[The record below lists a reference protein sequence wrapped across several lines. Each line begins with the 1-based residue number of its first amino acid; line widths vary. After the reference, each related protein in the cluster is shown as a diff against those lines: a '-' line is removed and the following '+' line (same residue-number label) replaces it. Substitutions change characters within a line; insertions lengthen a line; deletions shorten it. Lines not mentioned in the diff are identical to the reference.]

1 MEDEKNL
8 MEEEDTQK
16 DKYLTF
22 SLGDEVY
29 GIDIRV
35 VIEIIGIQK
44 ITNVPEVPDYVRG
57 IINLRGKIIPVVDMR
72 LRFRREYRE
81 YTDRTCVIVVE
92 INGVLIGLIVDGVSE
107 VLDIAEKNVVPPPDL
122 RASQNKYI
130 RGIGKLESSVVLL
143 LDWEKLFSEDD
154 QELLGSAAGSPL
166 FTLYFLCN
174 DSLLLL
180 LHLRRNHFIYST
192 DYHRNLLLLEMA
204 NTTSSRETQ
213 CRIRS

>member
-57 IINLRGKIIPVVDMR
+57 IINLRGKIIR
-72 LRFRREYRE
+72 WWICACGSGAS
-81 YTDRTCVIVVE
+81 TASTRT
-92 INGVLIGLIVDGVSE
+92 GP
-107 VLDIAEKNVVPPPDL
+107 A
-122 RASQNKYI
+122 
-130 RGIGKLESSVVLL
+130 
-143 LDWEKLFSEDD
+143 
-154 QELLGSAAGSPL
+154 
-166 FTLYFLCN
+166 
-174 DSLLLL
+174 
-180 LHLRRNHFIYST
+180 
-192 DYHRNLLLLEMA
+192 
-204 NTTSSRETQ
+204 
-213 CRIRS
+213 

>member
-44 ITNVPEVPDYVRG
+44 ITTVPEVPDYVRG

-107 VLDIAEKNVVPPPDL
+107 VLDITEKNVVPPPDL
-122 RASQNKYI
+122 KASQNKYI

-154 QELLGSAAGSPL
+154 QELMGSAAGNEPAKD
-166 FTLYFLCN
+166 
-174 DSLLLL
+174 DSSGAESE
-180 LHLRRNHFIYST
+180 NKS
-192 DYHRNLLLLEMA
+192 E
-204 NTTSSRETQ
+204 
-213 CRIRS
+213 